1 MFDAAYG
8 MAGRFGYLD
17 KYMLVAS
24 ESRGDQSGGLKGRRR
39 GRSLDW
45 PAIRAA
51 TLVALWADV
60 ACWDGLE
67 SSHMQ
72 RKRVCI
78 GNHATAVMK
87 SRM

>member
-51 TLVALWADV
+51 SLLPCGLMWLAGMVSSQVTCSESVSALEIMR
-60 ACWDGLE
+60 L
-67 SSHMQ
+67 
-72 RKRVCI
+72 R
-78 GNHATAVMK
+78 
-87 SRM
+87 

>member
-51 TLVALWADV
+51 SLLPCGLMWHAGMVLSLVTCSESVSALEIMRLR
-60 ACWDGLE
+60 C
-67 SSHMQ
+67 
-72 RKRVCI
+72 
-78 GNHATAVMK
+78 
-87 SRM
+87 

>member
-1 MFDAAYG
+1 VFDAAYG

-51 TLVALWADV
+51 SLLPCGLMWLAGMVLSLVTCSESVSALEIMRLR
-60 ACWDGLE
+60 C
-67 SSHMQ
+67 
-72 RKRVCI
+72 
-78 GNHATAVMK
+78 
-87 SRM
+87 